1 MRRVPTRPWLWIPVE
16 GDEARSGG
24 ERSVFREIEG
34 AESVMRALAGVLEKV
49 DDDDIIAAAAAAAAA
64 TATAADKKNDEE
76 NDAAALTRLED
87 LLRSTSTSPFAEF
100 GTSRVKFDVDGA
112 SIDVDAATFGHTV
125 VEVEVMCADK
135 EQVAAAEKA
144 VGEVAEKLGLR
155 PLADSGGKLET
166 YIRQKCPKH
175 LEVLVAKGY
184 LKP

>member
-1 MRRVPTRPWLWIPVE
+1 MRTQ
-16 GDEARSGG
+16 A
-24 ERSVFREIEG
+24 FRLALATG
-34 AESVMRALAGVLEKV
+34 QMRAVMLLLVPVLQVLALVVLAPLV
-49 DDDDIIAAAAAAAAA
+49 
-64 TATAADKKNDEE
+64 
-76 NDAAALTRLED
+76 LQV
-87 LLRSTSTSPFAEF
+87 LLLLAPSLLVQVMLSL
-100 GTSRVKFDVDGA
+100 
-112 SIDVDAATFGHTV
+112 V
-125 VEVEVMCADK
+125 VVVILVVAQE